1 MPVKLAAILSIL
13 FLSTGCV
20 GIDAP
25 FKPPLGLLYTD
36 IKAPLK
42 TDMKGTNFNTNDGKA
57 QTVTFQYGIWS
68 FSVGDSSAKA
78 AMMNAYID
86 QADYADYEY
95 INVLFGLYESVTV
108 ITYGENKDKKPFSDK
123 EAFCRKHQ
131 IL

>member
-1 MPVKLAAILSIL
+1 MSKKFAVILSIL

-25 FKPPLGLLYTD
+25 FKPPLGLIYTNV
-36 IKAPLK
+36 KAPLK
-42 TDMKGTNFNTNDGKA
+42 TDLRGTNFNTNNGQA

-95 INVLFGLYESVTV
+95 VNVLFGLYESVTV
-108 ITYGENKDKKPFSDK
+108 ITYGQDKDLKSSSGQRTHYLKQSM
-123 EAFCRKHQ
+123 
-131 IL
+131 L